1 MNFPLVAVQRFRG
14 VLLPLAVIAGLA
26 MFTYFLVT
34 PIRTWNTQRD
44 LLSERSSRYAAFEE
58 VNDVLQDEVDGLR
71 DPVGVRQAIREQ
83 LGYLLPNERRV
94 PMLASPE
101 APVTLPDR
109 WPYTLVAGIVTLRDV
124 RLAGA
129 LQGNP
134 DTFDPTRP

>member
-1 MNFPLVAVQRFRG
+1 MAVQRFRG
-14 VLLPLAVIAGLA
+14 ALLPLAVIAGLA

>member
-14 VLLPLAVIAGLA
+14 ALLPLAVIAGLA